1 MNSQNQKNEYYDE
14 GEEEID
20 INQLNEL
27 EKDKFEKNFEFIIT
41 FKETNE

>member
-27 EKDKFEKNFEFIIT
+27 EKDKFEKNL
-41 FKETNE
+41 NL